1 MSLAGVA
8 SAETS
13 LPDVS
18 TVMTVGGRAA
28 LGLLSMAVEEL
39 VSIFL
44 IIEYGKDGICVV
56 VIRQT
61 TLELEKTVIRDNCV
75 RGPVEFE
82 SETKRP

>member
-1 MSLAGVA
+1 
-8 SAETS
+8 
-13 LPDVS
+13 
-18 TVMTVGGRAA
+18 MTVGGRAA

-61 TLELEKTVIRDNCV
+61 TLELEK
-75 RGPVEFE
+75 
-82 SETKRP
+82 